1 MKLSPFRSSQIIK
14 RIKDTSAETLAEV
27 LIALIVLSVGAVGA
41 MTLVSMS
48 IRANGEA
55 EERLIAYNLAREGV
69 EAIRS
74 IRDTNWLRFPGDR
87 ANCWDVLPDI
97 SDPTTCADYDKL
109 EDRAPYIVSPNIG
122 DTNILFTWQLAPLSD
137 ASANPVLYEAQLDSI
152 EGDEILYIH
161 DYSAWCLSYCD
172 DGEESPYS
180 RIIEVEDGGNDSLE
194 VTSTVTWASRGEDR
208 EIVFKDK
215 LVNY

>member
-1 MKLSPFRSSQIIK
+1 MKSSSLSSSQIIK
-14 RIKDTSAETLAEV
+14 SIKNTSAETLAEV

-48 IRANGEA
+48 IRANSEA

-97 SDPTTCADYDKL
+97 NDPTTCASYDKL
-109 EDRAPYIVSPNIG
+109 SDRSPYIVSPNIG
-122 DTNILFTWQLAPLSD
+122 DANMLFTWQLAPLVD
-137 ASANPVLYEAQLDSI
+137 ASANPVLYKAQFDD
-152 EGDEILYIH
+152 DEILYLH
-161 DYSAWCLSYCD
+161 DYSAWCGSYCAD
-172 DGEESPYS
+172 NEESPYS
-180 RIIEVEDGGNDSLE
+180 RTVSVTDGDEDSLE
-194 VTSTVTWASRGEDR
+194 VISTVTWTSHGEER